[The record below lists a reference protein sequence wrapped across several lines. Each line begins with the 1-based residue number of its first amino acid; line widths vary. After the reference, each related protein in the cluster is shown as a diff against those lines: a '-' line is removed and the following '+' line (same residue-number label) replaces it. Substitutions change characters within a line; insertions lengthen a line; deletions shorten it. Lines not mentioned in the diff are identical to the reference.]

1 MSMDAPETFTEGDL
15 VACPRCHGE
24 GEIEYDVSHGD
35 YTEAVCT
42 YCPQCDGDGCVVYE
56 EYDASEPAT
65 AWRGPLLL
73 KAHVYCHHCA
83 GAGGLGDPRDPAGSG
98 AIECETCHGHGHI
111 HIANYTSHAPPTRW
125 P

>member
-15 VACPRCHGE
+15 VVCPRCHGE

-42 YCPQCDGDGCVVYE
+42 YCPQCDGDGAVVYE
-56 EYDASEPAT
+56 EYTASEPAT

-73 KAHVYCHHCA
+73 KAHVYCDYC
-83 GAGGLGDPRDPAGSG
+83 GGGGWLLSRGIENGCKKCSG
-98 AIECETCHGHGHI
+98 TGHI
-111 HIANYTSHAPPTRW
+111 HVTEYTSHAPPTRW